1 MFDEGIAEEYIRVI
15 TADAI
20 LGGGDCFINNS
31 VARFELGVIDLI
43 TSNDAEALKTSLLN
57 SGEIVKDAEQKLLD
71 VFNDKRV
78 QTLEGKAFLESMLEN
93 SRTLSIE
100 NGIDFS
106 EVAEEFGYY
115 STFCV
120 GGGDIFYNLCEKI
133 RSLDFGNLSSHAI
146 DRSTFDPEFILQRMY
161 GLKSDYALKEGVGLS
176 LSMFRD
182 GRKLFNDTSSLVT
195 LEFVK
200 SKVIG
205 DKADNLSWVA
215 EDMFTLPI
223 HREEILI

>member
-1 MFDEGIAEEYIRVI
+1 M
-15 TADAI
+15 
-20 LGGGDCFINNS
+20 
-31 VARFELGVIDLI
+31 
-43 TSNDAEALKTSLLN
+43 
-57 SGEIVKDAEQKLLD
+57 KDAEQKLLD

-78 QTLEGKAFLESMLEN
+78 QTPDGRAILESMFKN
-93 SRTLSIE
+93 SQTLSIE
-100 NGIDFS
+100 NGIDPAG
-106 EVAEEFGYY
+106 VAKNFGYY
-115 STFCV
+115 SNFCQA
-120 GGGDIFYNLCEKI
+120 GGDIFYNLCEQI

-146 DRSTFDPEFILQRMY
+146 DKATFDPEFILQRMY
-161 GLKSDYALKEGVGLS
+161 GLKSDYNLRDGVGLS

-205 DKADNLSWVA
+205 DKVGNLSWVV